1 MIERSISDHFFGIGK
16 WQNGLLKIT
25 YFDFE
30 IENLVFV
37 TTFISYEGQTNYW
50 PAMLALPSTFR
61 GPGMGIITKDSVI
74 IYEKSDRQSELI

>member
-16 WQNGLLKIT
+16 WQNGWLKII

-37 TTFISYEGQTNYW
+37 ANFISYEGQTNYW
-50 PAMLALPSTFR
+50 PAMPALPSTFR
-61 GPGMGIITKDSVI
+61 GPGMCIITKDSVI
-74 IYEKSDRQSELI
+74 IYEKSDR